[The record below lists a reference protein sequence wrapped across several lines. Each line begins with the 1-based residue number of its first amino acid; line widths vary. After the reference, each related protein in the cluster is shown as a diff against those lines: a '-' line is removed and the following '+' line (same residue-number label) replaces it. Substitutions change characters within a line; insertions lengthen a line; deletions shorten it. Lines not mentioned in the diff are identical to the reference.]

1 MSLKHL
7 ELLKNDDHF
16 FIQINSLTGRLSLF
30 ADHPKYKFKQAIDFK
45 NHSHKTG
52 GTLSLVP
59 LKTKDMYILQDEDQH
74 GNKSQNFIFASEEI
88 SQTLKLH
95 SLNQWLKEHIIDF
108 FTRSIS
114 VPFFLLYMIYY
125 FTVMRY
131 YNTTNILLVLR
142 YITGVMTLFFAVSYY
157 YLRSSKTKSSFL
169 RFCFKFELV
178 TFVIVGTINNIYHLN
193 NLSSMYD
200 YMPPQ

>member
-7 ELLKNDDHF
+7 ELLKTDGDF
-16 FIQINSLTGRLSLF
+16 FIKINSLTGRLSLF

-52 GTLSLVP
+52 GELSLVP
-59 LKTKDMYILQDEDQH
+59 LSTKDMYILEDKDQN
-74 GNKSQNFIFASEEI
+74 GNKSQNFIFASDEI

-95 SLNQWLKEHIIDF
+95 SLNHWIKDHIIDF
-108 FTRSIS
+108 LTRSIS
-114 VPFFLLYMIYY
+114 VPFFLIYVIY
-125 FTVMRY
+125 FFTVMKY
-131 YNTTNILLVLR
+131 YNTTNTLFALR
-142 YITGVMTLFFAVSYY
+142 YITGVLTLFFAVSYY
-157 YLRSSKTKSSFL
+157 YLRSCKTKSSFL

-178 TFVIVGTINNIYHLN
+178 VFVISGTISNIHHLN
-193 NLSSMYD
+193 NLATMYD